1 MAGNM
6 KFSHAVGY
14 RGLCSIKPH
23 NASIGTVLLC
33 TGGNINLTQDPIM
46 SGGVWG
52 AGYANA
58 APIAYAFNY
67 LALEGSIN
75 FEWVNQSAVWMAL
88 KKFALTDRT
97 YASEV
102 HLLPDGAN
110 GFHGEGWCSSLSF
123 EASEGAALT
132 GSMNFKGD
140 PSDETPGYG
149 IVSNNDVWNLGL
161 EQPEFWSQETDED
174 WKQNAGTKI
183 DNYGSG
189 IVIDPAQATSLG
201 DKLMY
206 GMGANGRDLAGA
218 TLIPYWNT
226 KVSTLKAG
234 KENATLSNLSSG
246 DFDDV
251 DDVINW
257 SVNYNSDLQVLKCCS
272 FGKHLNSQTH
282 TPIGA
287 DYILC
292 GEMSGDGNLTVF
304 ALRES
309 GSCSFSPTGFH
320 IPKKYLTF
328 TLGGFDANSDN
339 PTGVAKSVVVP
350 NALISSGSTSM
361 ATGASYITTDYS
373 FTAIGDGVN
382 PVLYMADS
390 DFASS
395 SSSDDNSQG
404 NGEGGNGGGG
414 E

>member
-1 MAGNM
+1 M
-6 KFSHAVGY
+6 
-14 RGLCSIKPH
+14 
-23 NASIGTVLLC
+23 
-33 TGGNINLTQDPIM
+33 
-46 SGGVWG
+46 
-52 AGYANA
+52 
-58 APIAYAFNY
+58 
-67 LALEGSIN
+67 
-75 FEWVNQSAVWMAL
+75 
-88 KKFALTDRT
+88 
-97 YASEV
+97 
-102 HLLPDGAN
+102 
-110 GFHGEGWCSSLSF
+110 
-123 EASEGAALT
+123 
-132 GSMNFKGD
+132 
-140 PSDETPGYG
+140 
-149 IVSNNDVWNLGL
+149 
-161 EQPEFWSQETDED
+161 
-174 WKQNAGTKI
+174 
-183 DNYGSG
+183 
-189 IVIDPAQATSLG
+189 
-201 DKLMY
+201 
-206 GMGANGRDLAGA
+206 
-218 TLIPYWNT
+218 
-226 KVSTLKAG
+226 
-234 KENATLSNLSSG
+234 
-246 DFDDV
+246 
-251 DDVINW
+251 
-257 SVNYNSDLQVLKCCS
+257 NYNSDLQVLKCCS

-328 TLGGFDANSDN
+328 TLGGFDADSNN

-395 SSSDDNSQG
+395 GVETNGGNGGNSQNNNAEPG